1 MGPKHVALRQS
12 FARSAWRDV
21 RTLGLGWSFLIAVRT
36 RAIPRIGI
44 LFFIRFVE
52 RMWHRSARMWG
63 ENLNNLLSENKII
76 FFSISFTFETK
87 LLYKWN
93 SYKVV
98 SFLLIFLFSYKAWD
112 TVNIKKYK
120 FYDAF
125 WSHINMEGC
134 LVIKTQKTS
143 TIYIASQHVW
153 AYFNLPRK
161 IN

>member
-63 ENLNNLLSENKII
+63 ENLNNLLSENKTILLLKQNYFTNGI
-76 FFSISFTFETK
+76 LAKSFFP
-87 LLYKWN
+87 
-93 SYKVV
+93 
-98 SFLLIFLFSYKAWD
+98 FSYS
-112 TVNIKKYK
+112 Y
-120 FYDAF
+120 
-125 WSHINMEGC
+125 
-134 LVIKTQKTS
+134 L
-143 TIYIASQHVW
+143 ASKHEI
-153 AYFNLPRK
+153 L
-161 IN
+161 